1 MFDNLL
7 LEICFLLCPGSERGT
22 EAVHCQGFVSRD
34 LLQMLEHRH
43 VGDRL
48 DQTAT
53 REYERVVHSALIRL
67 AQIGQRL
74 PGQWGTLEPF
84 VLGIKGAQIPK
95 TTFEIELRP
104 AHVLY
109 LDRSRECEDGDLKRP
124 RALIGMGGEL
134 LHERGQIMVVHGLV
148 AAAYGA
154 TLPLLRHDRS
164 QSAVPVGRVV
174 FWPQVQRY
182 GGVQNFLDPLAR
194 VARDSR

>member
-1 MFDNLL
+1 
-7 LEICFLLCPGSERGT
+7 
-22 EAVHCQGFVSRD
+22 
-34 LLQMLEHRH
+34 
-43 VGDRL
+43 
-48 DQTAT
+48 
-53 REYERVVHSALIRL
+53 
-67 AQIGQRL
+67 
-74 PGQWGTLEPF
+74 
-84 VLGIKGAQIPK
+84 
-95 TTFEIELRP
+95 
-104 AHVLY
+104 
-109 LDRSRECEDGDLKRP
+109 
-124 RALIGMGGEL
+124 MGGEL